1 MKILW
6 AGWGDLGARATPAL
20 VGAGH
25 SVVALRRSP
34 IMPVPDGVT
43 PLISDL
49 NAPDGLSLPT
59 GIDTCIITLT
69 PDTRDRAGY
78 ESAYV
83 AGVANLQLL
92 LESYGG
98 DTNAQPL
105 RVVFASSTAVY
116 GQNDGSWV
124 EESAST
130 SPSRF
135 NGEVIQRAEQQLLAH
150 DGTHGVVARLGG
162 IYGPGRDRLIR
173 SVRNQ
178 ERSSATWT
186 NRIHS
191 DDAAAALAHLAMA
204 DRALVPDVVNV
215 VDRLPARK
223 VDVTDFIAHELG
235 VPAPPA
241 TNDQADTG
249 KRVDGSRLVTTNFV
263 HTFPTFRE
271 GYRDVIAAL

>member
-6 AGWGDLGARATPAL
+6 TGWGALGARATPAL
-20 VGAGH
+20 VAAGH
-25 SVVALRRSP
+25 TVVALRRSP
-34 IMPVPDGVT
+34 ITSAPDGVI
-43 PLISDL
+43 PLIGDL
-49 NAPDGLSLPT
+49 NAPDGLTLPS

-83 AGVANLQLL
+83 AGVANLYRLL
-92 LESYGG
+92 DSHTTE
-98 DTNAQPL
+98 NKAQPL
-105 RVVFASSTAVY
+105 RVVFSSSTAVY
-116 GQNDGSWV
+116 GQNDGSWA

-130 SPSRF
+130 SPSQF
-135 NGEVIQRAEQQLLAH
+135 NGEVIRRAEQQILAH

-173 SVRNQ
+173 SVRNHK
-178 ERSSATWT
+178 RSSTKWT

-191 DDAAAALAHLAMA
+191 DDAAAALAHLATA

-223 VDVTDFIAHELG
+223 IDVTDFIAHELG

-241 TNDQADTG
+241 DEDDAG
-249 KRVDGSRLVTTNFV
+249 KRVDGTRLVTTNFV
-263 HTFPTFRE
+263 HTYPTFRE
-271 GYRDVIAAL
+271 GYRQVIATM